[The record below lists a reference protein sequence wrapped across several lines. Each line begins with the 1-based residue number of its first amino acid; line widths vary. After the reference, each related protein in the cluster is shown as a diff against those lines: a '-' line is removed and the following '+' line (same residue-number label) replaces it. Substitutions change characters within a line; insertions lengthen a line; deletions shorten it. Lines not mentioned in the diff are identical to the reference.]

1 MDFSIQILKTGG
13 LITLTA
19 GAVAGL
25 ILGFHKAEHLIRPT
39 DNFPTICNEKETEKE
54 KEEILYEYKYVEEYQ
69 KHYNELKEED
79 TTNDNDNVDI
89 DEEAYAKQLD
99 EKINNTKIHEITPNG
114 DVIMYYDVDLE
125 SFVYYC
131 NDRQIPYKYLE
142 TVARK
147 YALDNNCLEIYINM
161 YEEIKR
167 GIERQT
173 EAKIKNCLDKNNK
186 VDKNKQAVTN
196 NVFATFKQYNQ
207 TNPKEI
213 IKQRKY
219 ITKENAN
226 RYSYRGN
233 IEEGEKL
240 RIEDATKSEEEKT
253 SAQNY
258 LTLDSANKEIQDI
271 GKKKSDQQPKKIT
284 FTEFKKLQH
293 TTSIDSLPV
302 KTIEDWIESD
312 GENTKTSVDNDN
324 DIDSLEFSPVQY
336 NMKETLLSSARNH
349 DNELT
354 LNESNLTYLLDG
366 N

>member
-39 DNFPTICNEKETEKE
+39 DNFPTICNETKTKTETETE
-54 KEEILYEYKYVEEYQ
+54 TETETGEILYEYKYVEEYQ
-69 KHYNELKEED
+69 TRYNELKEEN
-79 TTNDNDNVDI
+79 TTNNRNNVD
-89 DEEAYAKQLD
+89 EEVYAKQL
-99 EKINNTKIHEITPNG
+99 EEILNNTKIHEITPNG
-114 DVIMYYDVDLE
+114 DVIMYYDVNLE

-147 YALDNNCLEIYINM
+147 YALDNDCLEIYINM

-167 GIERQT
+167 GIERQK

-240 RIEDATKSEEEKT
+240 RMEDAMKS
-253 SAQNY
+253 
-258 LTLDSANKEIQDI
+258 
-271 GKKKSDQQPKKIT
+271 T
-284 FTEFKKLQH
+284 FR
-293 TTSIDSLPV
+293 
-302 KTIEDWIESD
+302 TIYCA
-312 GENTKTSVDNDN
+312 GQ
-324 DIDSLEFSPVQY
+324 L
-336 NMKETLLSSARNH
+336 
-349 DNELT
+349 
-354 LNESNLTYLLDG
+354 
-366 N
+366 